1 MSAPTITV
9 NPVLRRELVERWRGR
24 RATWVVTAYVL
35 LLAAVTLLLYWIG
48 REFIE
53 QQMRWGGGAFA
64 SGPMMGRFLFE
75 NLLAFV
81 LLLVL
86 FIAPG
91 YAAAQISGERERRTL
106 ALLQITL
113 VRPVQ
118 IVAGKL
124 GASLAWVLLL
134 IVASLPFAATAF
146 FLGGVAVTDLL
157 RGVATILVVAV
168 SVAAVG
174 IGVSAMTRKTTASVV
189 LTYAI
194 VLVLLIGTLFGAL
207 VEVAVRRFDG
217 GGGWRPVSLIAN
229 PYYGLADAVGA
240 SAMMG
245 NQLPSVLTPFA
256 QVLPEQDVVFM
267 GAMDE
272 PMMVDQFAPGG
283 ALPGVGRGIAA
294 PGRERPARTM
304 WLKVLAIH
312 LTLGAGGFVFAASR
326 VRVGK
331 GPSRRDRKADRRDA
345 AAVPAL
351 ADAPPPTVPIDA
363 PPPPPPTAPPPG

>member
-1 MSAPTITV
+1 MSAPTMTV

-35 LLAAVTLLLYWIG
+35 LLAAVTLLLYWVG

-53 QQMRWGGGAFA
+53 QQMRWGGGGAFA

-146 FLGGVAVTDLL
+146 FLGGVAVGDLL

-174 IGVSAMTRKTTASVV
+174 IGVSSMTRKTTASVV

-207 VEVAVRRFDG
+207 VEAAVRRVDG
-217 GGGWRPVSLIAN
+217 GGGWRPVSFIAN

-240 SAMMG
+240 SASTG
-245 NQLPSVLTPFA
+245 SQLPSVLTPFA
-256 QVLPEQDVVFM
+256 LALPQRDIVF
-267 GAMDE
+267 MDE
-272 PMMVDQFAPGG
+272 PMIAEEFARGG

-294 PGRERPARTM
+294 PDEERPAQTM
-304 WLKVLAIH
+304 WLQVLAVH
-312 LTLGAGGFVFAASR
+312 LALGAGGFVFAASR

-331 GPSRRDRKADRRDA
+331 GPTRKDRKGDRRDA
-345 AAVPAL
+345 PATPDL
-351 ADAPPPTVPIDA
+351 ADAPPPAVPTDI
-363 PPPPPPTAPPPG
+363 PPPPPPSTTPPAG